1 MEWNGAPKCVLRGFW
16 FGLVAGLETSRD
28 PLLDATE
35 NAHAYAESLA
45 VRRGEAYAPPF

>member
-1 MEWNGAPKCVLRGFW
+1 MAPQIVFAEAL
-16 FGLVAGLETSRD
+16 AGLETSRD

-35 NAHAYAESLA
+35 NVHAYAESLA